1 MRYWK
6 PKWDI
11 SKWDIS
17 KWDIEKWDIGKW
29 DISKWDISKWDI
41 EKWDIGKW
49 DIVTKWDILKV
60 RYLVG
65 TAGTRY
71 WSEIFKV
78 RYSWYKI
85 LKIFEVR
92 YSK

>member
-6 PKWDI
+6 P
-11 SKWDIS
+11 
-17 KWDIEKWDIGKW
+17 KW

-60 RYLVG
+60 RYLIG
-65 TAGTRY
+65 TAK
-71 WSEIFKV
+71 WDIQSEIFLV
-78 RYSWYKI
+78 QDI
-85 LKIFEVR
+85 EVR